1 MKILLLV
8 AVRNLLQNRKRSLL
22 LGSAIGLVTML
33 LVLLSAL
40 FNGMQT
46 TMLRSATTLMTGH
59 VNVAGFYKVT
69 SGMASPVVTKYA
81 DLEQLV
87 RKETPGL
94 QSVVVRGRGWGKV
107 ISETGSQQSAIV
119 GIDVTKEK
127 NFRDVVQV
135 KSGRIEDLAEPHTIL
150 IFESVAER
158 LEVKVGDNLT
168 ISAQT
173 YRGLNNTVDVRIV
186 AIAKNL
192 GMFSGFNAYVPQD
205 SIRDLYLLDPSTTGA
220 IQIYLND
227 AEQAD
232 AVSALLRTK
241 VQAAGYRVMD
251 KVSEPFWRKFDTVKR
266 EDWTGQKVDITTWTD
281 EMKFMRYTLQT
292 FSVLIAILVTV
303 LLVIIVIGVMNTL
316 WMSIRERTR
325 EVGTLRAIG
334 MQRHSV
340 GTMFMLEA
348 AVLAVA
354 ATLTGT
360 LLATLVAA
368 GINEAHLLVPKAAQL
383 FLMSETWRLLV
394 DLPTAVRSLV
404 IISVVT
410 TLGAI
415 YPAWRAARLQPVNA
429 MQAT

>member
-1 MKILLLV
+1 MKTLLLI

-135 KSGRIEDLAEPHTIL
+135 KSGRIEDLGQPHTIL
-150 IFESVAER
+150 IFESVADR

-205 SIRDLYLLDPSTTGA
+205 TIRDLYLLDPSTTGA
-220 IQIYLND
+220 IQIYLHD

-232 AVSALLRTK
+232 AVTAVLRSK
-241 VQAAGYRVMD
+241 IQAAGYRVMD

-266 EDWTGQKVDITTWTD
+266 EDWTGQKIDITTWTD

-292 FSVLIAILVTV
+292 FSVLIAILVSV

-334 MQRHSV
+334 MPRSSV
-340 GTMFMLEA
+340 GAMFMIEA

-354 ATLTGT
+354 ATATGT

-368 GINEAHLLVPKAAQL
+368 GVNAAHLLVPKAAQL

-394 DLPTAVRSLV
+394 DVPTAVRSLV
-404 IISVVT
+404 IISIVT

-415 YPAWRAARLQPVNA
+415 YPAWRAARLQPVTA
-429 MQAT
+429 MQST